1 MATPIVYGPSISTY
15 VRAVRLALEEK
26 AAAYEL
32 VDVPMMQGAHKQ
44 EPFLKRNPFG
54 KVPAFEHDGLAL
66 YETSAIIRYVDRAFS
81 GAKLQP
87 TDLRQ
92 LARMD
97 QVIGIVDSY
106 AYPTLIGK
114 IVWQRLVVPMMGGAP
129 DEAIVKEALPVA
141 RICLGEFER
150 ILGSAHFYGGEAVS
164 LADLHLAP
172 IFGYLTATPES
183 GLLLEPHP
191 HLAAWWQRV
200 SGRDSM
206 AKTPP
211 RFG

>member
-1 MATPIVYGPSISTY
+1 
-15 VRAVRLALEEK
+15 LEEK

-44 EPFLKRNPFG
+44 EPFLKRHPFG
-54 KVPAFEHDGLAL
+54 RVPAFEHDGLAL
-66 YETSAIIRYVDRAFS
+66 YETGAITRYIDRAFS

-97 QVIGIVDSY
+97 QVISIIDAY
-106 AYPTLIGK
+106 AYGTLIGK
-114 IVWQRLVVPMMGGAP
+114 IVWQRLVVPMTGGSP
-129 DEAIVKEALPVA
+129 DEAVVKDALPLA
-141 RICLGEFER
+141 HICVGEFER
-150 ILGSAHFYGGEAVS
+150 ILGGAPWFGGDAVS

-183 GLLLEPHP
+183 ALLLEPHP
-191 HLAAWWQRV
+191 RLAAWWQRA
-200 SGRDSM
+200 SARDSM